1 VTDDDFKPS
10 QLFSLGNNGR
20 HPFTLSQHA
29 QWMFVACVA
38 EAMTSL
44 AASFASGEEADWE
57 EGELRIRMLRK
68 ELSYLL
74 DWQSRYGSPVEEDD
88 PFLTAALAAWD
99 RFFALKGEA

>member
-1 VTDDDFKPS
+1 MTDDDSKPS

-44 AASFASGEEADWE
+44 AAEFASGDEADWE
-57 EGELRIRMLRK
+57 YGELRMRTLR
-68 ELSYLL
+68 EEMSYLL
-74 DWQSRYGSPVEEDD
+74 DWQSRYGSPVEEDNI
-88 PFLTAALAAWD
+88 FLVEASAAWD
-99 RFFALKGEA
+99 QFFALKSES